1 MANTMAEKKGKAK
14 GKAKEPNNKPLR
26 QRTKALPT
34 GGAFFAYIRLVMP
47 ATVLLPALPNPATV
61 SHDLRQII
69 NGITFMPP
77 SPLAE
82 HQESVSNFYDAL
94 KPVVKTQ
101 HAGKVFLAPLDVIFE
116 EGVNRVQP
124 DVLFIANEHQHI
136 IQDWIRGVP
145 DLVVEVV
152 SPPALSIVEGGIVR
166 MDRVEKKALYE
177 RYGVAEYWIISP
189 AEQSAEV
196 YALDEAGKYFPFSV
210 GEKGDTVQSRLLPGF
225 EVEVATLFQ

>member
-1 MANTMAEKKGKAK
+1 
-14 GKAKEPNNKPLR
+14 
-26 QRTKALPT
+26 
-34 GGAFFAYIRLVMP
+34 MP
-47 ATVLLPALPNPATV
+47 ATVLLPALPETATV

-69 NGITFMPP
+69 NGIAFMPP
-77 SPLAE
+77 SPLDN
-82 HQESVSNFYDAL
+82 HQVIVGKTFFQMMQYNFL
-94 KPVVKTQ
+94 KQLGQVRI
-101 HAGKVFLAPLDVIFE
+101 APLDVIFE

-152 SPPALSIVEGGIVR
+152 SPGTVR

-189 AEQSAEV
+189 AEQYVEV
-196 YALDEAGKYFPFSV
+196 YVLDEAGKYFPFSV

-225 EVEVATLFQ
+225 EVEVATLFG